1 MSYADLYKLVVSN
14 LYENKDHIVV
24 TVLRRVVILSQTWF
38 VASTIATIVSV
49 ISKFLIMVVP
59 AKILKS
65 MKMVNIGSGMC

>member
-1 MSYADLYKLVVSN
+1 MSYTDLYKLISN
-14 LYENKDHIVV
+14 LYENKDDIVA

-49 ISKFLIMVVP
+49 VSKFLIMVVP
-59 AKILKS
+59 VKILKS